1 MNGERFYEAVG
12 KANGW
17 DFSRLRSRTEG
28 ELWNFYQLV
37 AENTQSSDTLLDIG
51 TGGGEKVLE
60 IAASFFT
67 VTGIDRSKAMIETA
81 KANLAKTDFSHVC
94 FLEASSETL
103 PFRESS
109 FDRLSSRHAPFNA
122 KEIWRVLKKG
132 GTFYTQQVSE
142 ADKANL
148 KDAFGRGQSFGERD
162 GELRDA
168 YERDLAAAG
177 FSEMEI
183 REYDAVEYLERRE
196 DLLFLLLHTPIIPS
210 FGEQEGD
217 FDRLQEFIE
226 QNQTGKGIRTN
237 SKRFL
242 IIAKK

>member
-1 MNGERFYEAVG
+1 MNEERFYEAVG
-12 KANGW
+12 KTNGW

-28 ELWNFYQLV
+28 ELWDFYQLV
-37 AENTQSSDTLLDIG
+37 AENAQSSAALLDIG

-60 IAASFFT
+60 IAASFSA

-109 FDRLSSRHAPFNA
+109 FDYLSSRHAPFNP
-122 KEIWRVLKKG
+122 KEVWRVLKKG

-148 KDAFGRGQSFGERD
+148 KEAFGRGQSFGQRD
-162 GELRDA
+162 GALRDA
-168 YERDLAAAG
+168 YKRELVAAG

-183 REYDAVEYLERRE
+183 REYDAAEYLERPE
-196 DLLFLLLHTPIIPS
+196 DLLFLLLHTPIIPN

-217 FDRLQEFIE
+217 FDRLQEFIG

-242 IIAKK
+242 IMAKK